1 MDTVQV
7 RDIMTRDV
15 VTVRDD
21 AKLDEVARTMLER
34 NVGGVPVIDERG
46 AVVGIVTQGDFTAKR
61 RGFPFSAFRA
71 PQLFGEWVDAEGV
84 ERIYAEARERSV
96 REIMTEEVVTIE
108 EDDSLTDVVLL
119 MVERDLDRL
128 PVVRDGV
135 LVGIVTRQDL
145 LRVMVKRGGGRSGPG
160 P

>member
-1 MDTVQV
+1 VNTLRV

-34 NVGGVPVIDERG
+34 DVGGVPVVDDRG
-46 AVVGIVTQGDFTAKR
+46 AVVGIVTQGDFTGKK

-84 ERIYAEARERSV
+84 ERIYAGARERSV
-96 REIMTEEVVTIE
+96 REIMTEEVVTVE

-119 MVERDLDRL
+119 MVERDLHRL
-128 PVVRDGV
+128 PVVRDGL

-145 LRVMVKRGGGRSGPG
+145 LRVVVERGGGRGGPG
-160 P
+160 S